1 MNWKD
6 VPVLVTGGGGFIGSH
21 LVERLVDEGAR
32 VSAFVRYNSRA
43 TRGFLEE
50 QDPSR
55 VTIIAGDL
63 DEYESVRNA
72 LPDHEYIFHL
82 GALISIPY
90 SYHHPREVFTTNA
103 IGTLNV
109 LCAARETK
117 PRKVVITSTS
127 EVYGTAR
134 YVPIDEAHPLQ
145 GQSPYAASKI
155 ASDKLAESFHRS
167 FDVPVAVA
175 RPFNCYGPRQSMRAV
190 IPTIIVQALRGQTV
204 KLGAL
209 SPTRDFTFVKD
220 TVEGFLAVAASPQSA
235 GEVFNLGS
243 QFEISIGDL
252 AREIIALTNPRAEVV
267 EDSARLRPSKSEV
280 ERLFSSSEKAAKM
293 LNWRAATSLKDGLRA
308 TVDWVRSMLDQFP
321 EGYQI

>member
-1 MNWKD
+1 MNWKNIS
-6 VPVLVTGGGGFIGSH
+6 VLVTGGGGFIGSH
-21 LVERLVDEGAR
+21 LVERLLELEANVT
-32 VSAFVRYNSRA
+32 AFVRYNSRA
-43 TRGFLEE
+43 TRGFLEKP
-50 QDPSR
+50 DPAR
-55 VTIIAGDL
+55 LKIVAGDL
-63 DEYESVRNA
+63 DEYESVRKA
-72 LPDHEYIFHL
+72 LDGQEYVFHL

-103 IGTLNV
+103 VGTLNV
-109 LCAARETK
+109 LSAAQETQ
-117 PRKVVITSTS
+117 PAKVVVTSTS

-167 FDVPVAVA
+167 FELPVAIA

-190 IPTIIVQALRGQTV
+190 IPTIMVQALRGTSV

-209 SPTRDFTFVKD
+209 APTRDFTFVKD
-220 TVEGFLAVAASPQSA
+220 TVEGFLAVASTPESS

-243 QFEISIGDL
+243 EFEISIGDL
-252 AREIIALTNPRAEVV
+252 AKEIIHLANSRATIVQDNE
-267 EDSARLRPSKSEV
+267 RLRPQKSEV
-280 ERLFSSSEKAAKM
+280 ERLFSTSRKAAKV
-293 LNWRAATSLKDGLRA
+293 LNWRATTSLREGLLA
-308 TVDWVRSMLDQFP
+308 TIEWVRSFLDQFP